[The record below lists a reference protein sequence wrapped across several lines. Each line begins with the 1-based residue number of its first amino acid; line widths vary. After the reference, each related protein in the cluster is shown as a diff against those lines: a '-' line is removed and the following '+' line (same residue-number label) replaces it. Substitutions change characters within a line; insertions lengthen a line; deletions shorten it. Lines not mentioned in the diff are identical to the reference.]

1 MVECADKSLHLE
13 YKISKERANIIS
25 MDDYS
30 IYNYFKNHP
39 GVLITCISFIS
50 AFGVSIAKLGTY
62 IVQVRFCDY
71 WNIDISY
78 IKRNDSSIFYF
89 FCVIF
94 IYLIVFI
101 VLNDR
106 IQKNADL
113 FHASTV
119 LISLDN
125 IINNTQIRMANK
137 DIERN
142 AKFEDY
148 SKFIRDQIWFI
159 RLNEDATEDDIEW
172 VAEAEKRLRHIEP
185 EIGENYSET
194 DYIKSECL
202 KLRKSLICDRIKA
215 VMYLIM
221 YGIAFTVVLWIMLE
235 LIVLMQSRV
244 TTTLWQSFIG
254 ACLISASYYAISI
267 LKAWLSE
274 NKEAKDFI
282 AKHKRDCAYKEEDFN
297 LFRKIQDNIVS
308 DLKKKDKNPAK
319 TLGMDLSNQK
329 VKAVIIT
336 VVIVA
341 VIFLFMQIQNAQIS
355 CNQKKDFNITDIDG
369 QSYAIVYNNGDEY
382 ILEKAK
388 EEGQNLV
395 IYTQDKRVI
404 RNQDISY
411 EYRSYDM
418 IEIKRS

>member
-1 MVECADKSLHLE
+1 
-13 YKISKERANIIS
+13 
-25 MDDYS
+25 
-30 IYNYFKNHP
+30 
-39 GVLITCISFIS
+39 
-50 AFGVSIAKLGTY
+50 
-62 IVQVRFCDY
+62 
-71 WNIDISY
+71 
-78 IKRNDSSIFYF
+78 
-89 FCVIF
+89 
-94 IYLIVFI
+94 
-101 VLNDR
+101 
-106 IQKNADL
+106 
-113 FHASTV
+113 
-119 LISLDN
+119 
-125 IINNTQIRMANK
+125 
-137 DIERN
+137 
-142 AKFEDY
+142 
-148 SKFIRDQIWFI
+148 
-159 RLNEDATEDDIEW
+159 
-172 VAEAEKRLRHIEP
+172 
-185 EIGENYSET
+185 
-194 DYIKSECL
+194 
-202 KLRKSLICDRIKA
+202 
-215 VMYLIM
+215 M

-282 AKHKRDCAYKEEDFN
+282 AKREAPAYIAN
-297 LFRKIQDNIVS
+297 RKIQDNIVS